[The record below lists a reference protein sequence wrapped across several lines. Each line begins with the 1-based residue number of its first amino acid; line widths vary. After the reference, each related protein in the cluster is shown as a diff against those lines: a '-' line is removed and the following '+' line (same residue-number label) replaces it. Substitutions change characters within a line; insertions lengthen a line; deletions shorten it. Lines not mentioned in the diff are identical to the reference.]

1 MNLFRRGAL
10 LVIGL
15 ALGGC
20 TIGPDYRR
28 PEPLAAQRL
37 PETFSIDG
45 VAWKTAE
52 PAANLPRGQWWQVFG
67 EDNLNRL
74 EKLAATNNQDLA
86 ASAAAL
92 AQARALVG
100 EARSQYFPQVAVNPS
115 YSWQRTSFS
124 APTKG
129 AVTGEA
135 YTYSL
140 YTLPATLSWEVDVFG
155 RIRRLTEGA
164 RERLT
169 AAGDDLQSVGL
180 LMQAEVAQDY
190 FTLRALDDELNL
202 LADTAKTYRRSLD
215 LTENRRKGGIATD
228 LDVSQAQTQLRTT
241 EAEIPA
247 LRLQRT
253 QLSHA
258 LAVLCGEP
266 PMTFELAPTRGAGNL
281 VLTAPARVPSEL
293 LERRPDIAAAERRV
307 AAANADVG
315 VAKAAFYPRLY
326 FTGEAGL
333 QSVSAGTVFDWPSR
347 FWALGPSVDL
357 PIFTGGFNKAQL
369 QAARAAY
376 DSAVAS
382 YRQTALV
389 AFQDVEDQLAAQQ
402 LLEAQLEGENS
413 ALQSARQTL
422 DIANNR
428 YKAGLVTYLDVVTS
442 QSDELALERTVVQLQ
457 GETRVAA
464 VGLIKAMGGSW
475 Q

>member
-1 MNLFRRGAL
+1 MNIFRGSIILFL
-10 LVIGL
+10 GL
-15 ALGGC
+15 YWGGC
-20 TIGPDYRR
+20 TVGPDYRR
-28 PEPLAAQRL
+28 PAPMAAQPL
-37 PETFSIDG
+37 PPAFTIDG

-52 PAANLPRGQWWQVFG
+52 PSADLPRGEWWLVFG
-67 EDNLNRL
+67 EEDLNRL
-74 EKLAATNNQDLA
+74 EQSAATNNQQWT
-86 ASAAAL
+86 ASVAAL

-115 YSWQRTSFS
+115 YSYQRSSFS

-129 AVTGEA
+129 ASTGAA

-140 YTLPATLSWEVDVFG
+140 YTLPATLNWEVDLFG

-164 RERLT
+164 RERLE
-169 AAGDDLQSVGL
+169 AAGDDLQSVSL
-180 LMQAEVAQDY
+180 LLQAEVAQDY

-202 LADTAKTYRRSLD
+202 LADTAQTYQRSLD
-215 LTENRRKGGIATD
+215 LTENRRKGGIATE

-241 EAEIPA
+241 QAEIPA

-258 LAVLCGEP
+258 LAVLCGQP
-266 PMTFELAPTRGAGNL
+266 PMTFELAPAPRGTNAMVTVPSRL
-281 VLTAPARVPSEL
+281 PSEL

-315 VAKAAFYPRLY
+315 VAQSAFYPRLF

-333 QSVSAGTVFDWPSR
+333 QSVSAGTVLDWPSR
-347 FWALGPSVDL
+347 FWALGPSVNL

-369 QAARAAY
+369 RAARAAY
-376 DSAVAS
+376 DATVAS

-402 LLEAQLEGENS
+402 LLAAQLEGENS

-422 DIANNR
+422 EIANNR

-442 QSDELALERTVVQLQ
+442 QSDELALQRTVVQLQ

-464 VGLIKAMGGSW
+464 VGLIKALGGSW

>member
-1 MNLFRRGAL
+1 MRFFRRTTIL
-10 LVIGL
+10 LIGL
-15 ALGGC
+15 FLGGC
-20 TIGPDYRR
+20 TVGPDYRR
-28 PEPLAAQRL
+28 PAPAPAQPLPSAF
-37 PETFSIDG
+37 TIDG
-45 VAWKTAE
+45 VAWKTAQ
-52 PAANLPRGQWWQVFG
+52 PAANLPRGQWWRVFG
-67 EDNLNRL
+67 EVDLNRL
-74 EKLAATNNQDLA
+74 EQLAATNDQNLA

-100 EARSQYFPQVAVNPS
+100 EARSQYFPQVGVNPS

-129 AVTGEA
+129 VATGQA

-140 YTLPATLSWEVDVFG
+140 YTLPVTLSWEVDLFG

-164 RERLT
+164 KERLT
-169 AAGDDLQSVGL
+169 AAADDLQSVGL
-180 LMQAEVAQDY
+180 LLQAEVAQDY

-228 LDVSQAQTQLRTT
+228 LDVSQAETQLRTT

-266 PMTFELAPTRGAGNL
+266 PMTFE
-281 VLTAPARVPSEL
+281 VAPASLVSNLFLAVPARLPSEL

-315 VAKAAFYPRLY
+315 VAQSAFYPRLF

-333 QSVSAGTVFDWPSR
+333 QSVSAGTLFDWPSR
-347 FWALGPSVDL
+347 LWALGPSVEL

-422 DIANNR
+422 EIANNR

-442 QSDELALERTVVQLQ
+442 QSDALALQITVVQLQ

-464 VGLIKAMGGSW
+464 VGLIKALGGSW
-475 Q
+475 